1 GNTFAIPIF
10 LYKIEMGSSIHP
22 EHIEVFHR
30 GSHDGLRDLWLTRGS
45 DLEIDRLMDFDPYL
59 GRTSEKQQQ
68 VT

>member
-1 GNTFAIPIF
+1 
-10 LYKIEMGSSIHP
+10 MGSSIHP

>member
-1 GNTFAIPIF
+1 MMVERP
-10 LYKIEMGSSIHP
+10 LE
-22 EHIEVFHR
+22 
-30 GSHDGLRDLWLTRGS
+30 LTRGS